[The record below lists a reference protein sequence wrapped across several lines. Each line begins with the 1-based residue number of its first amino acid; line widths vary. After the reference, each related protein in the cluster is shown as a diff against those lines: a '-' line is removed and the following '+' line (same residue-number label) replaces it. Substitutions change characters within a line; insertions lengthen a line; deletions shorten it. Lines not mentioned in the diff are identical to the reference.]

1 MLVWA
6 TEFPVAQNASVDEF
20 WKILRVW
27 LDGSPHSP
35 LKSADLEAI
44 PTSTSIT
51 EIDKQGHRVRMA
63 LVQNEVSELAG
74 LQYEWIEDHQRQ
86 WLTEVVFRRSSSEI
100 RCAVRVY
107 CDLLSLGPRLPESK
121 KPYVVKLL
129 IRKLGSGRDGPFE
142 VQDKAHRLE
151 EADVHVAS
159 KLILGELNFRLPVV
173 YLSATTAGSTSVDP
187 DDLARWLSG
196 SAHVLV
202 EPSRHFSF
210 ALARSVQRRNPYMG
224 AIGVFW
230 PGLGGSHR
238 RFLPTHYESRGEL
251 HQDLVVCV
259 YDALTET
266 RPSPDLTWSSI
277 NEGVARARLEDLRSR
292 GSQDLSDYVIAFDQE
307 QEALRTKLAD
317 AEREIRRLEVEKLR
331 LESAANAGG
340 GIISEGQEQELYPG
354 EVKDTILAA
363 LADARSRLGEDSRR
377 RHLVEDLLAYNEPT
391 GTADEVAEA
400 LKNALSGM
408 KKFGT
413 SERRALENL
422 GFVIEEGGKHAKA
435 RFFDDPR
442 YEFTIAKTGSD
453 HRGGTNMALQMI
465 RTLLK

>member
-6 TEFPVAQNASVDEF
+6 TEFSVSQSASVDKF
-20 WKILRVW
+20 WKALRTW

-35 LKSADLEAI
+35 LNAADLQTV
-44 PTSTSIT
+44 PTTTSVIET
-51 EIDKQGHRVRMA
+51 EKKGHRVRMA
-63 LVQNEVSELAG
+63 LVQNDTAALAG
-74 LQYEWIEDHQRQ
+74 FQYEWIEDHQRQ
-86 WLTEVVFRRSSSEI
+86 WLTEVVFRHSRSES

-107 CDLLSLGPRLPESK
+107 CDLLTLGLRLPEPK
-121 KPYVVKLL
+121 KPYIVRILL
-129 IRKLGSGRDGPFE
+129 RELGGGQDGPFD

-151 EADVHVAS
+151 EADVDIAS
-159 KLILGELNFRLPVV
+159 RLVLGELNVRLPIV
-173 YLSATTAGSTSVDP
+173 YLASTPAGKTAVDP

-210 ALARSVQRRNPYMG
+210 ALARNVQRRNPYLG
-224 AIGVFW
+224 AIGVYW

-238 RFLPTHYESRGEL
+238 RFLPGRYESNGEL
-251 HQDLVVCV
+251 HQDLVLCV

-292 GSQDLSDYVIAFDQE
+292 GSQDLDDYVIAFDQE

-340 GIISEGQEQELYPG
+340 GVVSEGQEQEFYPG
-354 EVKDTILAA
+354 ELKDTILAA
-363 LADARSRLGEDSRR
+363 LSDARSRLGEDSRR
-377 RHLVEDLLAYNEPT
+377 RHIVDDLLANNEQT
-391 GTADEVAEA
+391 ATADEMAEA
-400 LKNALSGM
+400 IKNALSGM
-408 KKFGT
+408 KRFGA
-413 SERRALENL
+413 SEKRALENL
-422 GFVIEEGGKHAKA
+422 GFVIEDGGKHAKA

-453 HRGGTNMALQMI
+453 HRGGMNMALQII